1 MFIHKSASDARYLQ
15 LTGGTLTGDL
25 TGTTS
30 TFSGDVT
37 IADKIVHSGDTN
49 TAIRFPAVD
58 TFTVETDGNER
69 LRVNATGITIEDKII
84 HEGDD
89 NTMQ

>member
-1 MFIHKSASDARYLQ
+1 MFIHNPKQMLDTLQ
-15 LTGGTLTGDL
+15 LTGGTLSGDL

-58 TFTVETDGNER
+58 TFTVETDG
-69 LRVNATGITIEDKII
+69 
-84 HEGDD
+84 
-89 NTMQ
+89 